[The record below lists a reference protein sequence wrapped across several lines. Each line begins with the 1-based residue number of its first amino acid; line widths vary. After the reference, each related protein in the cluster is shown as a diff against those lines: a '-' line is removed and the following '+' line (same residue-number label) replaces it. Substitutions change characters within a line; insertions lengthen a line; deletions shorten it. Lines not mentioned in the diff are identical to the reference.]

1 MLAGSWLVCHALAD
15 IGFSVAGMLVSQA
28 NALAGLLVCVHK
40 VVPGFREGAEMPTV
54 LWSFDLEMMCTYM
67 LC

>member
-15 IGFSVAGMLVSQA
+15 IGFGVAGMLVSQA
-28 NALAGLLVCVHK
+28 NALASLLGCAHK

-54 LWSFDLEMMCTYM
+54 LWSFDLEMMCTCM